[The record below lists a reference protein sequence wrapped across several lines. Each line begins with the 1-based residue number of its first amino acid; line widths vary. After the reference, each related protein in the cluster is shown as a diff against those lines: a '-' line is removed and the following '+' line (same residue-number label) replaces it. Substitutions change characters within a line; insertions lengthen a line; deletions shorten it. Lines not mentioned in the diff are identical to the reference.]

1 MKGRIEK
8 RVAKIVENAD
18 TLDKR
23 AYLTVDCDG
32 IVKRKEMNFSIP
44 LMAFCENDEVFDRVL
59 KRESNKEERVK
70 EKKIDRLSN
79 VPVDKIKENFM
90 KLVIKGEL
98 EFSKKY
104 GKELALKD
112 REEFL
117 KTLFNLSLMD
127 NIDFYKP
134 LVALAMKEILNTVG
148 WIDEI
153 GYLVISYFTKQRYD
167 LSYLESS
174 MEIDDDENIKI
185 SETPE
190 NLSLIAYKKVLES
203 YTYKNEKKY
212 RWMLSNGVKNRG
224 KVIHWQIEDEILSS
238 IKF

>member
-1 MKGRIEK
+1 MKNRIEK
-8 RVAKIVENAD
+8 RVAKVIENAD

-23 AYLTVDCDG
+23 AYLTIDCDG
-32 IVKRKEMNFSIP
+32 VVKRKEMNFSIP
-44 LMAFCENDEVFDRVL
+44 LMVFCENDEIFERVL
-59 KRESNKEERVK
+59 KEESNKIERIK
-70 EKKIDRLSN
+70 EKKIERLSN
-79 VPVDKIKENFM
+79 VPVDKLKENFM

-112 REEFL
+112 KEEFL

-127 NIDFYKP
+127 NINFYKP
-134 LVALAMKEILNTVG
+134 LMALAMKEIIENIG
-148 WIDEI
+148 WVDEI

-167 LSYLESS
+167 LSQLENAIENES
-174 MEIDDDENIKI
+174 EITEISENI
-185 SETPE
+185 
-190 NLSLIAYKKVLES
+190 SLLAYKKVLES

-212 RWMLSNGVKNRG
+212 RAMLLSGIKNQNRLTQ
-224 KVIHWQIEDEILSS
+224 WQIDDEILNS

>member
-1 MKGRIEK
+1 MKNRIEK
-8 RVAKIVENAD
+8 RVAKVIENAD

-23 AYLTVDCDG
+23 AYLTIDCDG
-32 IVKRKEMNFSIP
+32 VVNRKEMNFSIP
-44 LMAFCENDEVFDRVL
+44 LMVFCENDEIFERVL
-59 KRESNKEERVK
+59 KEESNKIERIK
-70 EKKIDRLSN
+70 EKKIERLSN
-79 VPVDKIKENFM
+79 IPVDKLKENFM

-112 REEFL
+112 KEEFL

-127 NIDFYKP
+127 NINFYKP
-134 LVALAMKEILNTVG
+134 LMALAMKEIIENIG
-148 WIDEI
+148 WVDEI

-167 LSYLESS
+167 LSQLENAIENES
-174 MEIDDDENIKI
+174 EITEISENI
-185 SETPE
+185 
-190 NLSLIAYKKVLES
+190 SLLAYKKVLES

-212 RWMLSNGVKNRG
+212 RAMLLSGVKNQNRLTQ
-224 KVIHWQIEDEILSS
+224 WQIDDEILNS

>member
-1 MKGRIEK
+1 MKNRIEK
-8 RVAKIVENAD
+8 RVAKVIENAD

-23 AYLTVDCDG
+23 AYLTIDCDG
-32 IVKRKEMNFSIP
+32 VVKRKEMNFSIP
-44 LMAFCENDEVFDRVL
+44 LMVFCENDEIFERVL
-59 KRESNKEERVK
+59 KEESNKIERIK
-70 EKKIDRLSN
+70 EKKIERLSN
-79 VPVDKIKENFM
+79 VPVDKLKENFM

-112 REEFL
+112 KEEFL

-127 NIDFYKP
+127 NINFYKP
-134 LVALAMKEILNTVG
+134 LMALAMKEIIENIG
-148 WIDEI
+148 WVDEI

-167 LSYLESS
+167 LNQLENAIENES
-174 MEIDDDENIKI
+174 EITEISENI
-185 SETPE
+185 
-190 NLSLIAYKKVLES
+190 SLLAYKKVLES

-212 RWMLSNGVKNRG
+212 RAMLLSGVKNQNRLTQ
-224 KVIHWQIEDEILSS
+224 WQIDDEILNS

>member
-1 MKGRIEK
+1 MKDRIEK
-8 RVAKIVENAD
+8 RVAKVIENAD

-23 AYLTVDCDG
+23 AYLTIDCDG

-44 LMAFCENDEVFDRVL
+44 LMVFCENDELFERVL
-59 KRESNKEERVK
+59 KEESNKIERIK
-70 EKKIDRLSN
+70 EKKIERLSN
-79 VPVDKIKENFM
+79 ISVDKLRENFM

-112 REEFL
+112 KEEFI
-117 KTLFNLSLMD
+117 KTIFNLSLMD
-127 NIDFYKP
+127 NINFYKP
-134 LVALAMKEILNTVG
+134 LMALAMKEIIENVG

-153 GYLVISYFTKQRYD
+153 GYLIISYFTKQRYD
-167 LSYLESS
+167 LSQLENAIEDES
-174 MEIDDDENIKI
+174 EITEVPENI
-185 SETPE
+185 
-190 NLSLIAYKKVLES
+190 SLLAYKKVLES

-212 RWMLSNGVKNRG
+212 RAMLLNGVKNQN
-224 KVIHWQIEDEILSS
+224 KITQWQIEDEILNS

>member
-1 MKGRIEK
+1 MKNRIEK
-8 RVAKIVENAD
+8 RVAKVIENAD

-23 AYLTVDCDG
+23 AYLTIDCDG
-32 IVKRKEMNFSIP
+32 VVKRKAMNFSIP
-44 LMAFCENDEVFDRVL
+44 LMVFCENDELFERVL
-59 KRESNKEERVK
+59 KEESNKIERIK
-70 EKKIDRLSN
+70 EKKIERLSN
-79 VPVDKIKENFM
+79 VPVDKLKENFI

-112 REEFL
+112 KEEFL

-127 NIDFYKP
+127 NISFYKP
-134 LVALAMKEILNTVG
+134 LMALAMKEIIENIG
-148 WIDEI
+148 WVDEI

-167 LSYLESS
+167 LSQLENSIEGEN
-174 MEIDDDENIKI
+174 EITEISGNI
-185 SETPE
+185 
-190 NLSLIAYKKVLES
+190 SLLAYKKVLES

-212 RWMLSNGVKNRG
+212 RAMLLNGVKNQNRLTQ
-224 KVIHWQIEDEILSS
+224 WQIDNEILNS

>member
-1 MKGRIEK
+1 MKNRIEK
-8 RVAKIVENAD
+8 RVAKVIENAD

-23 AYLTVDCDG
+23 AYLTIDCDG
-32 IVKRKEMNFSIP
+32 VVKRKEMNFSIP
-44 LMAFCENDEVFDRVL
+44 LMVFCENDEIFERVL
-59 KRESNKEERVK
+59 KEESNKIERIK
-70 EKKIDRLSN
+70 EKKIERLSN
-79 VPVDKIKENFM
+79 IPVDKLKENFM

-112 REEFL
+112 KEEFL

-127 NIDFYKP
+127 NINFYKP
-134 LVALAMKEILNTVG
+134 LMALAMKEIIENIG
-148 WIDEI
+148 WVDEI

-167 LSYLESS
+167 LSQLENAIENES
-174 MEIDDDENIKI
+174 EITEISENI
-185 SETPE
+185 
-190 NLSLIAYKKVLES
+190 SLLAYKKVLES

-212 RWMLSNGVKNRG
+212 RAMLLNGVKNQNRLTQ
-224 KVIHWQIEDEILSS
+224 WQIDDEILNS

>member
-1 MKGRIEK
+1 MKDRIEK
-8 RVAKIVENAD
+8 RVAKVIENAD

-23 AYLTVDCDG
+23 AYLTIDCDG

-44 LMAFCENDEVFDRVL
+44 LMVFCENDEIFERVL
-59 KRESNKEERVK
+59 KEESNKIERIK
-70 EKKIDRLSN
+70 EKKIERLSN
-79 VPVDKIKENFM
+79 ISVDKLKENFM

-112 REEFL
+112 KEEFI
-117 KTLFNLSLMD
+117 KTIFNLSLMD
-127 NIDFYKP
+127 NINFYKP
-134 LVALAMKEILNTVG
+134 LMALAMKEIIENVG

-153 GYLVISYFTKQRYD
+153 GYLIISYFTKQRYD
-167 LSYLESS
+167 LSQLENAIEDES
-174 MEIDDDENIKI
+174 EITEVPENI
-185 SETPE
+185 
-190 NLSLIAYKKVLES
+190 SLLAYKKVLES

-212 RWMLSNGVKNRG
+212 RAMLLNRIKNQN
-224 KVIHWQIEDEILSS
+224 KITQWQIEDEILNS

>member
-1 MKGRIEK
+1 MKDRIEK
-8 RVAKIVENAD
+8 RVAKVIENAD

-23 AYLTVDCDG
+23 AYLTIDCDG

-44 LMAFCENDEVFDRVL
+44 LMVFCENDELFERVL
-59 KRESNKEERVK
+59 KEESNKIERIK
-70 EKKIDRLSN
+70 EKKIERLSN
-79 VPVDKIKENFM
+79 ISVDKLKENFM

-112 REEFL
+112 KEEFI
-117 KTLFNLSLMD
+117 KTIFNLSLMD
-127 NIDFYKP
+127 NINFYKP
-134 LVALAMKEILNTVG
+134 LMALAMKEIIENVG

-153 GYLVISYFTKQRYD
+153 GYLIISYFTKQRYD
-167 LSYLESS
+167 LSQLENAIEDES
-174 MEIDDDENIKI
+174 EITEVPENI
-185 SETPE
+185 
-190 NLSLIAYKKVLES
+190 SLLAYKKVLES

-212 RWMLSNGVKNRG
+212 RAMLLNRIKNQN
-224 KVIHWQIEDEILSS
+224 KITQWQIEDEILNS

>member
-1 MKGRIEK
+1 MKNRIEK
-8 RVAKIVENAD
+8 RVAKVIENAD

-23 AYLTVDCDG
+23 AYLTIDCDG
-32 IVKRKEMNFSIP
+32 VVKRKEMNFSIP
-44 LMAFCENDEVFDRVL
+44 LMVFCENDEIFERVL
-59 KRESNKEERVK
+59 KEESNKIERIK
-70 EKKIDRLSN
+70 EKKIERLSN
-79 VPVDKIKENFM
+79 VPVDKLKENFM

-112 REEFL
+112 KEEFL

-127 NIDFYKP
+127 NISFYKP
-134 LVALAMKEILNTVG
+134 LMALAMKEIIENIG
-148 WIDEI
+148 WIDEV

-167 LSYLESS
+167 LSQLENAIESES
-174 MEIDDDENIKI
+174 EITEISENI
-185 SETPE
+185 
-190 NLSLIAYKKVLES
+190 SLLAYKKVLES

-212 RWMLSNGVKNRG
+212 RAMLLNGVKNQSRLTQ
-224 KVIHWQIEDEILSS
+224 WQIDDEILNS

>member
-1 MKGRIEK
+1 MKNRIEK
-8 RVAKIVENAD
+8 RVAKVIENAD

-23 AYLTVDCDG
+23 AYLTIDCDG
-32 IVKRKEMNFSIP
+32 VVKRKEMNFSIP
-44 LMAFCENDEVFDRVL
+44 LMVFCENDEIFERVL
-59 KRESNKEERVK
+59 KEESNKIERIK
-70 EKKIDRLSN
+70 EKKIERLSN
-79 VPVDKIKENFM
+79 VPVDKLKENFM

-112 REEFL
+112 KEEFL

-127 NIDFYKP
+127 NINFYKP
-134 LVALAMKEILNTVG
+134 LMALAMKEIIENIG
-148 WIDEI
+148 WVDEI

-167 LSYLESS
+167 LSQLENAIEN
-174 MEIDDDENIKI
+174 EIEITEISENI
-185 SETPE
+185 
-190 NLSLIAYKKVLES
+190 SLLAYKKVLES

-212 RWMLSNGVKNRG
+212 RAMLLSGVKNQNRLTQ
-224 KVIHWQIEDEILSS
+224 WQIDDEILNS

>member
-1 MKGRIEK
+1 MKSRIEK
-8 RVAKIVENAD
+8 RVSKVIENAD

-23 AYLTVDCDG
+23 AYLTIDCDG

-44 LMAFCENDEVFDRVL
+44 LMVFCENDELFERVL
-59 KRESNKEERVK
+59 KEESNKIERIK
-70 EKKIDRLSN
+70 EKKIERLSN
-79 VPVDKIKENFM
+79 ISVDKLKENFM

-112 REEFL
+112 KEEFI
-117 KTLFNLSLMD
+117 KTIFNLSLMD
-127 NIDFYKP
+127 NINFYKP
-134 LVALAMKEILNTVG
+134 LMALAMKEIIENVG

-153 GYLVISYFTKQRYD
+153 GYLIISYFTKQRYD
-167 LSYLESS
+167 LSQLENAIEDES
-174 MEIDDDENIKI
+174 EITEVPENI
-185 SETPE
+185 
-190 NLSLIAYKKVLES
+190 SLLAYKKVLES

-212 RWMLSNGVKNRG
+212 RAMLLNGVKNQN
-224 KVIHWQIEDEILSS
+224 KITQWQIEDEILNS

>member
-1 MKGRIEK
+1 MKSRIEK
-8 RVAKIVENAD
+8 RVAKVVENAD

-23 AYLTVDCDG
+23 AYLTIDCDG
-32 IVKRKEMNFSIP
+32 VVKRKEMNFSIP
-44 LMAFCENDEVFDRVL
+44 LMVFCENDEIFERVL
-59 KRESNKEERVK
+59 KEESNKIERIK
-70 EKKIDRLSN
+70 EKKIERLSN
-79 VPVDKIKENFM
+79 IPVDKLKENFM

-112 REEFL
+112 KEEFL

-127 NIDFYKP
+127 NINFYKP
-134 LVALAMKEILNTVG
+134 LMALAMKEIIENIG
-148 WIDEI
+148 WVDEI

-167 LSYLESS
+167 LSQLENVIESES
-174 MEIDDDENIKI
+174 EITEISGNI
-185 SETPE
+185 
-190 NLSLIAYKKVLES
+190 SLLAYKKVLES

-212 RWMLSNGVKNRG
+212 RAMLLSGVKNQNRLTQ
-224 KVIHWQIEDEILSS
+224 WQIDDEILNS

>member
-1 MKGRIEK
+1 MKNRIEK
-8 RVAKIVENAD
+8 RVAKVIENAD

-23 AYLTVDCDG
+23 AYLTIDCDG
-32 IVKRKEMNFSIP
+32 VVKRKEMNFSIP
-44 LMAFCENDEVFDRVL
+44 LMVFCENDEIFERVL
-59 KRESNKEERVK
+59 KEESNKIERIK
-70 EKKIDRLSN
+70 EKKIERLSN
-79 VPVDKIKENFM
+79 VPVDKLKENFM

-112 REEFL
+112 KEEFL

-127 NIDFYKP
+127 NISFYKP
-134 LVALAMKEILNTVG
+134 LMALAMKEIIENIG
-148 WIDEI
+148 WIDEV

-167 LSYLESS
+167 LSQFENAIESES
-174 MEIDDDENIKI
+174 EITEISENI
-185 SETPE
+185 
-190 NLSLIAYKKVLES
+190 SLLAYKKVLES

-212 RWMLSNGVKNRG
+212 RAMLLNGVKNQSRLTQ
-224 KVIHWQIEDEILSS
+224 WQIDDEILNS

>member
-1 MKGRIEK
+1 MKNRIEK
-8 RVAKIVENAD
+8 RVAKVIENAD

-23 AYLTVDCDG
+23 AYLTIDCDG
-32 IVKRKEMNFSIP
+32 VVKRKEMNFSIP
-44 LMAFCENDEVFDRVL
+44 LMVFCENDEIFERVL
-59 KRESNKEERVK
+59 KEESNKIERIK
-70 EKKIDRLSN
+70 EKKIERLSN
-79 VPVDKIKENFM
+79 VPVDKLKENFM

-112 REEFL
+112 KEEFL

-127 NIDFYKP
+127 NINFYKP
-134 LVALAMKEILNTVG
+134 LMALAMKEIIENIG
-148 WIDEI
+148 WVDEI

-167 LSYLESS
+167 LSQLENAIENES
-174 MEIDDDENIKI
+174 EITEISENI
-185 SETPE
+185 
-190 NLSLIAYKKVLES
+190 SLLAYKKVLES

-212 RWMLSNGVKNRG
+212 RAMLLSGVKNQNRLTQ
-224 KVIHWQIEDEILSS
+224 WQIDDEILNS

>member
-1 MKGRIEK
+1 MKNRIEK
-8 RVAKIVENAD
+8 RVAKVIENAD

-23 AYLTVDCDG
+23 AYLTIDCDG
-32 IVKRKEMNFSIP
+32 VVKRKEMNFSIP
-44 LMAFCENDEVFDRVL
+44 LMVFCENDEIFERVL
-59 KRESNKEERVK
+59 KEESNKIERIK
-70 EKKIDRLSN
+70 EKKIERLSN
-79 VPVDKIKENFM
+79 IPVDKLKENFM

-112 REEFL
+112 KEEFL

-127 NIDFYKP
+127 NISFYKP
-134 LVALAMKEILNTVG
+134 LMALAMKEIIENIG
-148 WIDEI
+148 WVDEI

-167 LSYLESS
+167 LSQLENVIESES
-174 MEIDDDENIKI
+174 EITEISGNI
-185 SETPE
+185 
-190 NLSLIAYKKVLES
+190 SLLAYKKVLES

-212 RWMLSNGVKNRG
+212 RAMLLNGVKNQDRLTQ
-224 KVIHWQIEDEILSS
+224 WQIDDEILNS

>member
-1 MKGRIEK
+1 MKNRIEK
-8 RVAKIVENAD
+8 RVAKVIENAD

-23 AYLTVDCDG
+23 AYLTIDCDG
-32 IVKRKEMNFSIP
+32 VVNRKEMNFSIP
-44 LMAFCENDEVFDRVL
+44 LMVFCENDEIFERVL
-59 KRESNKEERVK
+59 KEESNKIERIK
-70 EKKIDRLSN
+70 EKKIERLSN
-79 VPVDKIKENFM
+79 IPVDKLKENFM

-112 REEFL
+112 KEEFL

-127 NIDFYKP
+127 NISFYKP
-134 LVALAMKEILNTVG
+134 LMALAMKEIIENIG
-148 WIDEI
+148 WVDEI

-167 LSYLESS
+167 LSQLENVIESES
-174 MEIDDDENIKI
+174 EITEISGNI
-185 SETPE
+185 
-190 NLSLIAYKKVLES
+190 SLLAYKKVLES

-212 RWMLSNGVKNRG
+212 RAMLLNGVKNQDRLTQ
-224 KVIHWQIEDEILSS
+224 WQIDDEILNS

>member
-1 MKGRIEK
+1 MKNRIEK
-8 RVAKIVENAD
+8 RVAKVIENAD

-23 AYLTVDCDG
+23 AYLTIDCDG
-32 IVKRKEMNFSIP
+32 VVKRKEMNFSIP
-44 LMAFCENDEVFDRVL
+44 LMVFCENDEIFERVL
-59 KRESNKEERVK
+59 KEESNKIERIK
-70 EKKIDRLSN
+70 EKKIERLSN
-79 VPVDKIKENFM
+79 VPVDKLKENFM

-112 REEFL
+112 KEEFL

-127 NIDFYKP
+127 NINFYKP
-134 LVALAMKEILNTVG
+134 LMALAMKEIIENIG

-167 LSYLESS
+167 LNQLENAIENES
-174 MEIDDDENIKI
+174 EITEISENI
-185 SETPE
+185 
-190 NLSLIAYKKVLES
+190 SLLAYKKVLES

-212 RWMLSNGVKNRG
+212 RAMLLSGVKNQNRLTQ
-224 KVIHWQIEDEILSS
+224 WQIDDEILNS

>member
-1 MKGRIEK
+1 MKNRIEK
-8 RVAKIVENAD
+8 RVAKVIENAD

-23 AYLTVDCDG
+23 AYLTIDCDG
-32 IVKRKEMNFSIP
+32 VVKRKEMNFSIP
-44 LMAFCENDEVFDRVL
+44 LMVFCENDEIFERVL
-59 KRESNKEERVK
+59 KEESNKIERIK
-70 EKKIDRLSN
+70 EKKIERLSN
-79 VPVDKIKENFM
+79 VPVDKLKENFM

-112 REEFL
+112 KEEFL

-127 NIDFYKP
+127 NISFYKP
-134 LVALAMKEILNTVG
+134 LMALAMKEIIENIG

-167 LSYLESS
+167 LNQLENAIENES
-174 MEIDDDENIKI
+174 EITEISENI
-185 SETPE
+185 
-190 NLSLIAYKKVLES
+190 SLLAYKKVLES

-212 RWMLSNGVKNRG
+212 RAMLLSGVKNQSRLTQ
-224 KVIHWQIEDEILSS
+224 WQIDDEILNS

>member
-1 MKGRIEK
+1 MKNRIEK
-8 RVAKIVENAD
+8 RVAKVIENAD

-23 AYLTVDCDG
+23 AYLTIDCDG
-32 IVKRKEMNFSIP
+32 VVKRKEMNFSIP
-44 LMAFCENDEVFDRVL
+44 LMVFCENDEIFERVL
-59 KRESNKEERVK
+59 KEESNKIERIK
-70 EKKIDRLSN
+70 EKKIERLSN
-79 VPVDKIKENFM
+79 VPVDKLKENFM

-112 REEFL
+112 KEEFL

-127 NIDFYKP
+127 NINFYKP
-134 LVALAMKEILNTVG
+134 LMALAMKEIIENIG
-148 WIDEI
+148 WVDEI

-167 LSYLESS
+167 LSQLENVIESES
-174 MEIDDDENIKI
+174 EITEIFGNI
-185 SETPE
+185 
-190 NLSLIAYKKVLES
+190 SLLAYKKVLES

-212 RWMLSNGVKNRG
+212 RAMLLNGVKNQDRLTQ
-224 KVIHWQIEDEILSS
+224 WQIDDEILNS

>member
-1 MKGRIEK
+1 MKDRIEK
-8 RVAKIVENAD
+8 RVTKVIENAD

-23 AYLTVDCDG
+23 AYLTIDCDG

-44 LMAFCENDEVFDRVL
+44 LMVFCENDELFERVL
-59 KRESNKEERVK
+59 KEESNKIERIK
-70 EKKIDRLSN
+70 EKKIERLSN
-79 VPVDKIKENFM
+79 ISVDKLKENFM

-112 REEFL
+112 KEEFI
-117 KTLFNLSLMD
+117 KTIFNLSLMD
-127 NIDFYKP
+127 NINFYKP
-134 LVALAMKEILNTVG
+134 LMALAMKEIIENVG

-153 GYLVISYFTKQRYD
+153 GYLIISYFTKQRYD
-167 LSYLESS
+167 LSQLENAIEDES
-174 MEIDDDENIKI
+174 EITEVPENI
-185 SETPE
+185 
-190 NLSLIAYKKVLES
+190 SLLAYKKVLES

-212 RWMLSNGVKNRG
+212 RAMLLNRVKNQN
-224 KVIHWQIEDEILSS
+224 KITQWQIEDEILNS

>member
-1 MKGRIEK
+1 MKNRIEK
-8 RVAKIVENAD
+8 RVAKVIENAD

-23 AYLTVDCDG
+23 AYLTIDCDG
-32 IVKRKEMNFSIP
+32 VVKRKEMNFSIP
-44 LMAFCENDEVFDRVL
+44 LMVFCENDEIFERVL
-59 KRESNKEERVK
+59 KEESNKIERIK
-70 EKKIDRLSN
+70 EKKIERLSN
-79 VPVDKIKENFM
+79 VPVDKLKENFM

-112 REEFL
+112 KEEFL

-127 NIDFYKP
+127 NINFYKP
-134 LVALAMKEILNTVG
+134 LMALAMKEIIENIG
-148 WIDEI
+148 WVDEI

-167 LSYLESS
+167 LSQLENAIENES
-174 MEIDDDENIKI
+174 EITEISENI
-185 SETPE
+185 
-190 NLSLIAYKKVLES
+190 SLLAYKKVLES

-212 RWMLSNGVKNRG
+212 RAMLLGGVKNQNRLTQ
-224 KVIHWQIEDEILSS
+224 WQIDDEILNS

>member
-1 MKGRIEK
+1 MKNRIEK
-8 RVAKIVENAD
+8 RVAKVIENAD

-23 AYLTVDCDG
+23 AYLTIDCDG
-32 IVKRKEMNFSIP
+32 VVKRKEMNFSIP
-44 LMAFCENDEVFDRVL
+44 LMVFCENDEIFERVL
-59 KRESNKEERVK
+59 KEESNKIERIK
-70 EKKIDRLSN
+70 EKKIERLSN
-79 VPVDKIKENFM
+79 VPVDKLKENFM

-112 REEFL
+112 KEEFL

-127 NIDFYKP
+127 NINFYKP
-134 LVALAMKEILNTVG
+134 LMALAMKEVIENIG
-148 WIDEI
+148 WVDEI

-167 LSYLESS
+167 LSQLENAIENES
-174 MEIDDDENIKI
+174 EITEISENI
-185 SETPE
+185 
-190 NLSLIAYKKVLES
+190 SLLAYKKVLES

-212 RWMLSNGVKNRG
+212 RAMLLSGVKNQNRLTQ
-224 KVIHWQIEDEILSS
+224 WQIDDEILNS

>member
-1 MKGRIEK
+1 MKDRIEK
-8 RVAKIVENAD
+8 RVAKVIENAD

-23 AYLTVDCDG
+23 AYLTIDCDG

-44 LMAFCENDEVFDRVL
+44 LMVFCENDELFERVL
-59 KRESNKEERVK
+59 KEESNKIERIK
-70 EKKIDRLSN
+70 EKKIERLSN
-79 VPVDKIKENFM
+79 ISVDKLKENFM

-112 REEFL
+112 KEEFI
-117 KTLFNLSLMD
+117 KTIFNLSLMD
-127 NIDFYKP
+127 NINFYKP
-134 LVALAMKEILNTVG
+134 LMALAMKEIIENVG

-153 GYLVISYFTKQRYD
+153 GYLIISYFTKQRYD
-167 LSYLESS
+167 LSQLENAIEDES
-174 MEIDDDENIKI
+174 EITEVPENI
-185 SETPE
+185 
-190 NLSLIAYKKVLES
+190 SLLAYKKVLES

-212 RWMLSNGVKNRG
+212 RAMLLNGVKNQN
-224 KVIHWQIEDEILSS
+224 KITQWQIEDEILNS

>member
-1 MKGRIEK
+1 MKNRIEK
-8 RVAKIVENAD
+8 RVAKVIENAD

-23 AYLTVDCDG
+23 AYLTIDCDG
-32 IVKRKEMNFSIP
+32 VVKRKEMNFSIP
-44 LMAFCENDEVFDRVL
+44 LMVFCENDEIFERVL
-59 KRESNKEERVK
+59 KEESNKIERIK
-70 EKKIDRLSN
+70 EKKIERLSN
-79 VPVDKIKENFM
+79 VPVDKLKENFM

-112 REEFL
+112 KEEFL

-127 NIDFYKP
+127 NINFYKP
-134 LVALAMKEILNTVG
+134 LMALAMKEIIENIG
-148 WIDEI
+148 WVDEI

-167 LSYLESS
+167 LSQLENAIENES
-174 MEIDDDENIKI
+174 EITEIYENI
-185 SETPE
+185 
-190 NLSLIAYKKVLES
+190 SLLAYKKVLES

-212 RWMLSNGVKNRG
+212 RAMLLSGVKNQNRLTQ
-224 KVIHWQIEDEILSS
+224 WQIDDEILNS

>member
-1 MKGRIEK
+1 MKSRIEK
-8 RVAKIVENAD
+8 RVSKVIENAD

-23 AYLTVDCDG
+23 AYLTIDCDG
-32 IVKRKEMNFSIP
+32 VVNRKEMNFSIP
-44 LMAFCENDEVFDRVL
+44 LMVFCENDEIFERVL
-59 KRESNKEERVK
+59 KEESNKIERIK
-70 EKKIDRLSN
+70 EKKIERLSN
-79 VPVDKIKENFM
+79 IPVDKLKENFM

-112 REEFL
+112 KEEFL

-127 NIDFYKP
+127 NISFYKP
-134 LVALAMKEILNTVG
+134 LMALAMKEIIENIG
-148 WIDEI
+148 WVDEI

-167 LSYLESS
+167 LSQLENVIESES
-174 MEIDDDENIKI
+174 EITEISGNI
-185 SETPE
+185 
-190 NLSLIAYKKVLES
+190 SLLAYKKVLES

-212 RWMLSNGVKNRG
+212 RAMLLNGVKNQDRLTQ
-224 KVIHWQIEDEILSS
+224 WQIDDEILNS